1 MFRNFFRFFRT
12 SSKNDENCEPIDS
25 SINCFYKLRG
35 YSDHIGTGVKI
46 PIRAQP
52 HGLMTHREQSR
63 SNSDWTDD
71 LPHAENTS
79 IVNHCPLEYG
89 HFSWK
94 IDNLQITGFFTY
106 RDRKDKSAINMKL
119 AQLCM
124 GFNQNSNAEA
134 VRPKILNPGFLQ
146 SKNSG
151 NSFSG
156 RNGRIFKKNVSNS
169 SVGESDKYEFSD
181 ANGNYFT
188 NKQFRLYDNTW
199 LPMYHGNH

>member
-1 MFRNFFRFFRT
+1 
-12 SSKNDENCEPIDS
+12 
-25 SINCFYKLRG
+25 
-35 YSDHIGTGVKI
+35 
-46 PIRAQP
+46 
-52 HGLMTHREQSR
+52 MTHREQSR

-134 VRPKILNPGFLQ
+134 VSPKFFQIHVFLQ
-146 SKNSG
+146 SKKNFQGIHFLEEMGEYLRRMYPIQAWENPTNTNS
-151 NSFSG
+151 
-156 RNGRIFKKNVSNS
+156 
-169 SVGESDKYEFSD
+169 
-181 ANGNYFT
+181 
-188 NKQFRLYDNTW
+188 
-199 LPMYHGNH
+199 PMQMGIILQINNFVYTTTLGCQCIMVIIKCL